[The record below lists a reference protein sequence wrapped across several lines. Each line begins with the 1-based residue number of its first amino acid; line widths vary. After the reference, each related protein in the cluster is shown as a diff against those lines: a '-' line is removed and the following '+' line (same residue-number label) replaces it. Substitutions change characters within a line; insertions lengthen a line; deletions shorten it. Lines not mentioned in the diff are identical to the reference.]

1 MPVTLDPAQ
10 LQKGGVAAASCMGSS
25 VSGFRDFLLKGKVFL
40 TSGISLAGCT
50 AVCANVADR
59 TGFASVQYCSR
70 APIATAPGRMRTRRR
85 VASRLEK
92 LFQRDIVSSS
102 DC

>member
-40 TSGISLAGCT
+40 KPGIPSARST
-50 AVCANVADR
+50 AVFAHVADR
-59 TGFASVQYCSR
+59 TGFALVQYCSR
-70 APIATAPGRMRTRRR
+70 ALVATAPGRM
-85 VASRLEK
+85 
-92 LFQRDIVSSS
+92 
-102 DC
+102 